1 MFELLEETFRTNG
14 PEAVID
20 LLISQARERK
30 NYRELFAARLMQ
42 VRHRLGL
49 PLIETEPVSG
59 PEYEKALREAA
70 RETGE
75 LFLADGDIV
84 SAWPYFR
91 AIDEPAAVAAAIENV
106 SVDGGP
112 GGTQP
117 NLDRIIEIAFQ
128 ESVNPRKGFELILQH
143 HGICRAITWF
153 GSIRDFTP
161 RQECLRVLVRALYQ
175 ELAHALQ
182 ETIASAEG
190 ARPATDNV
198 AELTAGRPWLFEGGS
213 YYVDSTH
220 VTSVLQSAPEIEDAP
235 TLRMAVE
242 IADYG
247 RQLAPMYHFRGDPP
261 FEDPYADHAVYLR
274 ALLGEDVDAA
284 IAHFRQKAAD
294 QAAGADGDPAPA
306 EVLIVLLVRLGRHA
320 EAVRTSLEFFPA
332 SQAAPASCPSVLQLC
347 QMAGDYETLRSLAQ
361 ERDDR
366 LSFVAAVVQ
375 GSSLTVRAS
384 DPVPE
389 VSQAGS

>member
-1 MFELLEETFRTNG
+1 MFELLEQTFRTNG

-20 LLISQARERK
+20 LVIAKAREQK

-59 PEYEKALREAA
+59 TEYEKALREAA

-84 SAWPYFR
+84 AAWPYFR
-91 AIDEPAAVAAAIENV
+91 AIGEPAAVAAAIENI
-106 SVDGGP
+106 DGGGAEP
-112 GGTQP
+112 GEAQP
-117 NLDRIIEIAFQ
+117 QLDRIIEIAFQ

-153 GSIRDFTP
+153 GSIRDFAP

-175 ELAHALQ
+175 ELARALQ
-182 ETIASAEG
+182 ETIASSEG

-198 AELTAGRPWLFEGGS
+198 AELIEGRAWLFEGGS

-247 RQLAPMYHFRGDPP
+247 RQLDPMYHFRGDPP

-274 ALLGEDVDAA
+274 ALLGEEVDAA
-284 IAHFRQKAAD
+284 IAHFRQKATD
-294 QAAGADGDPAPA
+294 QAAAGGDPAPA

-320 EAVRTSLEFFPA
+320 EAIRTSLEFFPG

-347 QMAGDYETLRSLAQ
+347 QMAGDYETLRTLAK

-375 GSSLTVRAS
+375 GKVM
-384 DPVPE
+384 V
-389 VSQAGS
+389 